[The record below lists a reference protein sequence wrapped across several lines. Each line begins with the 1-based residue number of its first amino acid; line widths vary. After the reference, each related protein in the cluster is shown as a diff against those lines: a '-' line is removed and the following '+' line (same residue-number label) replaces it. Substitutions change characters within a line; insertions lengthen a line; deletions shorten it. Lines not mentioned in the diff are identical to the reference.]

1 MGGNVK
7 NSFDPAD
14 STDDN
19 VLNLDGS
26 VKRNDES
33 ICFDRVVTVTLAQI
47 NAGLEVIEA
56 IPGKQIQVVDFSA
69 LAVGSLAGSTSVD
82 LEEGSSTHT
91 KVATILTAALTDGAF
106 IKPNTANVTLGAGFM
121 APLAASQPLKI
132 VNEGGAA
139 TTLTSIKLVIKYQV
153 I

>member
-14 STDDN
+14 SSGDN

-26 VKRNDES
+26 VKRGDES
-33 ICFDRVVTVTLAQI
+33 ICFDKVITVTLAEI

-56 IPGKQIQVVDFSA
+56 IEGKQIKVVDFSM

-82 LEEGSSTHT
+82 LEEGSALHT
-91 KVATILTAALTDGAF
+91 KVATVLTAALSDGAF
-106 IKPNTANVTLGAGFM
+106 VKPNTANVTLGAGFM
-121 APLAASQPLKI
+121 APLVAGEPLKI
-132 VNEGGAA
+132 VNEGGAG